1 MAGLDAPTTVD
12 VIGRGLRC
20 RCPRCGR
27 ANLFDGFL
35 KVTARCAACGL
46 GFGGHDAG
54 DGPAVFIVLVVG
66 AVVAGLALLTE
77 IALAPPLWVHALL
90 WTPLIVALSL
100 AGLRPLKG
108 VTVALQY
115 KFRSVEKPAE
125 PGGQ

>member
-1 MAGLDAPTTVD
+1 MCYADSLSARLG
-12 VIGRGLRC
+12 GFFY
-20 RCPRCGR
+20 R
-27 ANLFDGFL
+27 AEL
-35 KVTARCAACGL
+35 
-46 GFGGHDAG
+46 
-54 DGPAVFIVLVVG
+54 VL
-66 AVVAGLALLTE
+66 LLTE

-115 KFRSVEKPAE
+115 KFRSVEEPAE

>member
-1 MAGLDAPTTVD
+1 MEGLETPSTTD
-12 VIGRGLRC
+12 VIVRGLRD
-20 RCPRCGR
+20 RCPRCGG

-35 KVTARCAACGL
+35 KVTERCAACGL

-66 AVVAGLALLTE
+66 GVVTGLALFTE

-108 VTVALQY
+108 ATVALQY
-115 KFRSVEKPAE
+115 KFRSVEEPAG